1 MAESDESGERSEEA
15 TDTRREEFRKRGEVA
30 QSRELAS
37 ALFFVLSAGFLLF
50 AGSYFLE
57 HAHRLIL
64 SYTHLIGHRELG
76 FSEKLALA
84 SVYFGKEFIYL
95 VGPFVVLSLF
105 IGLGSS
111 LLQTGF
117 LYVENAFELNW
128 ERINP
133 VKGFQRI
140 FSLRALVE
148 GLKALLKWVILL
160 SISYLLLRGEIHSFL
175 RSLDWDHVQTLSF
188 WGRLSLKILAV
199 SGLFLLVLAGA
210 DFFFQRWQLEKR
222 MMMSKQELKEEMK
235 NREVDPLIKSR
246 LRRMQREVA
255 QKRMMNEVP
264 KADVIITNPTHIA
277 VALRY
282 APDMPAPKLIAK
294 GADKVAEKIKE
305 IAKAH
310 NIPIIENKP
319 LARVIFKTMKLDQFI
334 PRELYVAVAEV
345 LSYVYRL
352 KKKRSFS

>member
-175 RSLDWDHVQTLSF
+175 RSLDWDHV
-188 WGRLSLKILAV
+188 V
-199 SGLFLLVLAGA
+199 SGA

-222 MMMSKQELKEEMK
+222 MMMTKQELKEEMK